1 MKGSLNLQRL
11 FFLFVNTTDSII
23 ERKCSNY
30 AMEEIFMKE
39 IYVYKQLIGG
49 WIGLSKEEAD
59 AKIEKGSVAGV
70 QLEMERGE
78 DEPIKITLLKDHF

>member
-1 MKGSLNLQRL
+1 
-11 FFLFVNTTDSII
+11 
-23 ERKCSNY
+23 
-30 AMEEIFMKE
+30 MKE

>member
-1 MKGSLNLQRL
+1 
-11 FFLFVNTTDSII
+11 
-23 ERKCSNY
+23 
-30 AMEEIFMKE
+30 MKE
-39 IYVYKQLIGG
+39 IYVYKKIIGG

-78 DEPIKITLLKDHF
+78 DEPIKITLLKDHFGFFGFSDEEANNLATEYFDYVESITGMVTKPA

>member
-1 MKGSLNLQRL
+1 
-11 FFLFVNTTDSII
+11 
-23 ERKCSNY
+23 
-30 AMEEIFMKE
+30 MKE

-70 QLEMERGE
+70 QLVMGRGE
-78 DEPIKITLLKDHF
+78 DEPIKITLLKDHFGFFGFSDEEANNLSNEYFDYVESITGMATESA